1 MINSSQAKLQKGRL
15 IIVAV
20 SVALFWVALEVNL
33 FYRQVVQHDLFEQA
47 AAKQYLKKIPLRAVR
62 GGIYDRLNNKL
73 VNNTLQYDIAA
84 DPLIVKNKKKLA
96 RVCSKA
102 LHKPEA
108 YFKKKLAGKRRFTYL
123 ARGVSDEDI
132 RDILALKDPGLIK
145 NKSFRREYPY
155 RTYAAQLLGFT
166 DPDDRG
172 LSGLELQFD
181 KELRG
186 ENGQAVIQYNG
197 KNPRR
202 MFFNADNPIQQP
214 VNGSD
219 IYLTL
224 DKNIQTVVEEELAA
238 GIERTRAR
246 AGMAVVLDPYSG
258 AVLAMA
264 NYPVFDP
271 NRQQKY
277 AKPSKRNRSVTDVFE
292 PGSTMKIFTSAALL
306 QEQLKKEDDIVF
318 CDKYELHDRKFHDTK
333 KHGWLS
339 FKKVVA
345 LSSNIGM
352 LKLSEKLPPNTFFR
366 YLRNFGF
373 GTKTGLGLNGESN
386 GILENPQK
394 WSGITKASLAIGYG
408 IGTTAIQMAAAYAA
422 VVNGGYLYRPYI
434 VDHIV
439 NASGEIEKAAQP
451 LMVRQVVSKEV
462 SAKLKEFMYAV
473 VEDGTGKNAR
483 VKGLMVGGKTGTA
496 RKMNPKTKRYST
508 SKYTASFIGF
518 APFDHPQYVLAVIM
532 DEPKSSHYG
541 GSTAAPV
548 FSKIMQRIIYLDEQ
562 NAPSE
567 TGDHPAEILVEKMH
581 KLPPVSGFRIENAQ
595 ALLEAKKLNYKTV
608 GSGLYVKRVFIKDKT
623 LYLERGERTVRQDK
637 VPRLTGLTLRE
648 AIQKVDLSRFRI
660 ELKGDASGTVRRQEP
675 PPGKRVN
682 KRTALIL
689 VCN

>member
-1 MINSSQAKLQKGRL
+1 MTNSSQAKVQKSRL
-15 IIVAV
+15 IIISVL
-20 SVALFWVALEVNL
+20 VALFWVALEANL
-33 FYRQVVQHDLFEQA
+33 FYRQVIQHDLFSKA
-47 AAKQYLKKIPLRAVR
+47 ASKQYLKKIPLRAAR

-84 DPLIVKNKKKLA
+84 DPLIVKNKAKLA
-96 RVCSKA
+96 KACSKA
-102 LHKPEA
+102 LHKPES
-108 YFKKKLAGKRRFTYL
+108 FFRKKLEGKRRFTYL

-166 DPDDRG
+166 DPDDHG

-186 ENGQAVIQYNG
+186 RDGQAVIQYNG

-202 MFFNADNPIQQP
+202 MFFNADNPIEQP

-224 DKNIQTVVEEELAA
+224 DKNIQTVVEEELTA
-238 GIERTRAR
+238 GIKRTKAR
-246 AGMAVVLDPYSG
+246 AGMAVILDPYSG

-264 NYPVFDP
+264 NYPVYDP
-271 NRQQKY
+271 NRQQNYKK
-277 AKPSKRNRSVTDVFE
+277 AAKRNRSVTDVFE
-292 PGSTMKIFTSAALL
+292 PGSTMKIITSAAIL

-333 KHGWLS
+333 QHGWLT

-352 LKLSEKLPPNTFFR
+352 LKLSEALPSNTFFR

-373 GTKTGLGLNGESN
+373 GTKTGLGLSGESN

-394 WSGITKASLAIGYG
+394 WSGISKASISIGYG

-422 VVNGGYLYRPYI
+422 AINGGYLYRPYI
-434 VDHIV
+434 VDHLQ
-439 NASGEIEKAAQP
+439 NADEEIQQAAQP
-451 LMVRQVVSKEV
+451 LMVRQIISKEV
-462 SAKLKEFMYAV
+462 SAKLKEFMYAA
-473 VEDGTGKNAR
+473 VEYGTGKEAR
-483 VKGLMVGGKTGTA
+483 VKGVKVGGKTGTA
-496 RKMNPKTKRYST
+496 RKMDPKTKRYST
-508 SKYTASFIGF
+508 RKYTASFIGF
-518 APFDHPQYVLAVIM
+518 APFDHPQYVLAVIL

-548 FSKIMQRIIYLDEQ
+548 FSKIMRRIIYLDKQ
-562 NAPSE
+562 TAPSE
-567 TGDHPAEILVEKMH
+567 TKNKAGGVLVEKIRN
-581 KLPPVSGFRIENAQ
+581 LPPVDGFRIENAR
-595 ALLEAKKLNYKTV
+595 ALLDTKELDYKLT
-608 GSGLYVKRVFIKDKT
+608 GSGPYVKRVFIKDET
-623 LYLERGERTVRQDK
+623 IYLERGDLIIRQDK
-637 VPRLTGLTLRE
+637 VPKLTGLTLRE
-648 AIQKVDLSRFRI
+648 AMQKTDLSRFRI
-660 ELKGDASGTVRRQEP
+660 ELKGNASGVVQQQQP
-675 PPGKRVN
+675 PPGKKVN
-682 KRTALIL
+682 KRTSLVL

>member
-1 MINSSQAKLQKGRL
+1 MQNSSQAKLQKGRL
-15 IIVAV
+15 IIATVL
-20 SVALFWVALEVNL
+20 VALFWVALEVNL
-33 FYRQVVQHDLFEQA
+33 FYRQIIQHDLFEQA
-47 AAKQYLKKIPLRAVR
+47 AAKQYLKKIPLRAAR

-73 VNNTLQYDIAA
+73 VNNTLQYDLAA
-84 DPLIVKNKKKLA
+84 DPLIVKDKKKLA
-96 RVCSKA
+96 KACSKA

-108 YFKKKLAGKRRFTYL
+108 YFKKKLARNSRFTYL

-132 RDILALKDPGLIK
+132 RDILALKEPGLIK

-186 ENGQAVIQYNG
+186 KDGQAVIQYNG

-202 MFFNADNPIQQP
+202 MFFNADNPIEQP
-214 VNGSD
+214 INGSD

-224 DKNIQTVVEEELAA
+224 DKNIQTVAEEELVA
-238 GIERTRAR
+238 GIKRTRAR
-246 AGMAVVLDPYSG
+246 AGMAVVLDPFSG
-258 AVLAMA
+258 AILAMA
-264 NYPVFDP
+264 NYPVYDP
-271 NRQQKY
+271 NRQQNYK
-277 AKPSKRNRSVTDVFE
+277 KPAKRNRSVTDVFE
-292 PGSTMKIFTSAALL
+292 PGSTMKIITSAAIL
-306 QEQLKKEDDIVF
+306 QEQLKNENDIVF
-318 CDKYELHDRKFHDTK
+318 CDKYELHGRKFHDTK

-373 GTKTGLGLNGESN
+373 GAKTGLGLNGESN
-386 GILENPQK
+386 GILENPQR

-422 VVNGGYLYRPYI
+422 AVNGGYLYRPYI

-439 NASGEIEKAAQP
+439 NASGETEQAAQP
-451 LMVRQVVSKEV
+451 LMVRQVISKEV
-462 SAKLKEFMYAV
+462 SAKLKEFMYAA
-473 VEDGTGKNAR
+473 VEDGTGKEAR

-496 RKMNPKTKRYST
+496 RKMDPRTKRYST

-518 APFDHPQYVLAVIM
+518 APYDHPQYVLAVIL
-532 DEPKSSHYG
+532 DEPKISHYG

-548 FSKIMQRIIYLDEQ
+548 FSKIMQRIIYLDKRNEPSDAQ
-562 NAPSE
+562 NGS
-567 TGDHPAEILVEKMH
+567 GEILVKKMH
-581 KLPPVSGFRIENAQ
+581 KLPPVTGFRIENAQ
-595 ALLEAKKLNYKTV
+595 ALLEAKKIDYKTV
-608 GSGLYVKRVFIKDKT
+608 GSGSYVKRVFIKEKT
-623 LYLERGERTVRQDK
+623 IYLERGELTIRQDK

-648 AIQKVDLSRFRI
+648 AMQKVDLSRFRI
-660 ELKGDASGTVRRQEP
+660 ELKGNASGVVQRQEP
-675 PPGKRVN
+675 PPGKRVH
-682 KRTALIL
+682 KRTSLIL